1 MTIIILKPNKE
12 LYDSPKSF
20 RPIVLLNTLGKLIE
34 EVIGKH
40 LQFQSISKNFIYP
53 SQLGRLKQRS
63 TADAGI
69 ALTYFICMGWVRNIA
84 TSTLAFDIAQ
94 FFPSLNHCLLPH
106 ILSKAGFDPKV
117 KHFFSN
123 YLVRRKTQYFQNNFS
138 SSYFNVD
145 VRVGQGSALSSILSA
160 LYSAPVLYI
169 LERHLKNLKIPVS
182 ILSFVDDGLFIAQSK
197 TLTISNL
204 YLFYSY
210 NIASLLLEKFGLI
223 IEFGKMEVFHF
234 SGSYGVFDPPS
245 LDLSILGGP
254 ILCPR
259 ETWKYID
266 FIFNRKLLFH
276 QHVNFYAN
284 KAILTVKY
292 MKILGNSSCSLVLYQ
307 KRLLYRSCILLIAL
321 YSFHLWFYNKMLLSY
336 PLDKLRK
343 MQRRVAI

>member
-1 MTIIILKPNKE
+1 M
-12 LYDSPKSF
+12 
-20 RPIVLLNTLGKLIE
+20 
-34 EVIGKH
+34 
-40 LQFQSISKNFIYP
+40 
-53 SQLGRLKQRS
+53 
-63 TADAGI
+63 
-69 ALTYFICMGWVRNIA
+69 
-84 TSTLAFDIAQ
+84 
-94 FFPSLNHCLLPH
+94 
-106 ILSKAGFDPKV
+106 
-117 KHFFSN
+117 
-123 YLVRRKTQYFQNNFS
+123 
-138 SSYFNVD
+138 
-145 VRVGQGSALSSILSA
+145 GQGSALSSILSA
-160 LYSAPVLYI
+160 LYLAPVLYI

-307 KRLLYRSCILLIAL
+307 KRLLYRGCILLIAL

-336 PLDKLRK
+336 PLDKMRK